1 MAIFSACSDLETR
14 QLLWIPR
21 NPQTDQQQWIAG
33 RPTPPL
39 SAAFWAKSYGEAFA
53 GDVKGALLD

>member
-14 QLLWIPR
+14 QILWIPR

-33 RPTPPL
+33 RP
-39 SAAFWAKSYGEAFA
+39 SAHEAAFWAKSYGEAFA